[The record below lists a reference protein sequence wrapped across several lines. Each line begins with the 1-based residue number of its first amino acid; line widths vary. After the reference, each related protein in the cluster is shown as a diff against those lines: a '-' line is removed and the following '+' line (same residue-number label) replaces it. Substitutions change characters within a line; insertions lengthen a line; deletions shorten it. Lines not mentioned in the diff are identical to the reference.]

1 MKRFSAVLTATLF
14 FCLGLVCMTPAMAR
28 AADATAGVNAP
39 AASAMGGTQAGSIN
53 PAATAK
59 SQSTKELVG
68 AEVSGFQPQLHRTL
82 QALLMVSCLVLLA
95 FGLYSKFGAKWIGR
109 KVPDSAMISIV
120 SRHSFGPRSALL
132 VTEVD
137 GQRFLLAQT
146 NDDIRLLSRLQA
158 PVRAG
163 SSLEDLLESAENN
176 KIAAIDILK
185 LASNS

>member
-14 FCLGLVCMTPAMAR
+14 FCLGLICLTPAMAQ
-28 AADATAGVNAP
+28 AADTTTGATAP
-39 AASAMGGTQAGSIN
+39 AAMADAQSGSTN
-53 PAATAK
+53 PAIAEKA
-59 SQSTKELVG
+59 QSTKDLVG
-68 AEVSGFQPQLHRTL
+68 SEVSGFQPQLHRTL
-82 QALLMVSCLVLLA
+82 QALLMVSCLVLLG
-95 FGLYSKFGAKWIGR
+95 FGLYSKFGAKLIGR
-109 KVPDSAMISIV
+109 KVPESALISIV

-132 VTEVD
+132 VTDVD

-146 NDDIRLLSRLQA
+146 NDEIRMLSRLQA
-158 PVRAG
+158 PARAG